1 MAVSVSFTIINN
13 FLYSDCGITNPV
25 SPLPMPISK
34 IVNGMDS
41 DVGMFP
47 WQVQF
52 VYAFSAKYLKLNFSF

>member
-1 MAVSVSFTIINN
+1 MKEKTFLIVSKWQFQYLSQSSTTY

-25 SPLPMPISK
+25 SPLPPPISK

-41 DVGMFP
+41 EVGMFP

-52 VYAFSAKYLKLNFSF
+52 V